1 MSKKVITKEKIN
13 KMRKKM
19 MGEELEKYYD
29 EVKKSAHVHRNKKK
43 YHRKSAKRKWKEEN
57 YE

>member
-1 MSKKVITKEKIN
+1 MAKNVIPKEKIN

-19 MGEELEKYYD
+19 MGEELERYHE
-29 EVKKSAHVHRNKKK
+29 EVKKSAHVHRSKKK
-43 YHRKSAKRKWKEEN
+43 YHRNSAKRKWKDEN